1 MKIKNI
7 LTDYYKI
14 PLPTV
19 MTDSTHGVMRFF
31 ELITVRVQDNNGNEG
46 LGYTYTVGAGG
57 NAIRN
62 LIETDIKP
70 ILINE
75 NCELIENLWKKCGGI
90 YIMLV
95 EEVFQF

>member
-19 MTDSTHGVMRFF
+19 MTDSTHGVMKFF

-46 LGYTYTVGAGG
+46 S
-57 NAIRN
+57 RRF
-62 LIETDIKP
+62 D
-70 ILINE
+70 
-75 NCELIENLWKKCGGI
+75 
-90 YIMLV
+90 
-95 EEVFQF
+95 FSQF